1 MIGPSCLVR
10 SCTTEL
16 DAGIRLDAQPATAL
30 PLGPVCGEIVRKFG
44 LGQTAGGNQP
54 FPKSGNRRSIAAR
67 LRRINEIPARPQ
79 RRFADWRQEPSR
91 AQLIADQRQRAHDH
105 AKPLKCCLDCKVE
118 MLEDLIARRR

>member
-16 DAGIRLDAQPATAL
+16 DAGIRLHAQPATAL

-54 FPKSGNRRSIAAR
+54 FAKSGNRRSIAAR

-79 RRFADWRQEPSR
+79 RGFADWRQEPSR
-91 AQLIADQRQRAHDH
+91 AQLIADQGQRAYEY
-105 AKPLKCCLDCKVE
+105 AEPFERCLDRKVE
-118 MLEDLIARRR
+118 VLEYLIGRRL